1 MALEIVDVPV
11 SGVNGPAKRATKTQ
25 LGKDDFL
32 LLLTK
37 QLQNQDPLEPQDNLQ
52 FISQMASFSTL
63 EQMTNMT
70 STLEK
75 FLNSTQTSYKVEA
88 MSYLGMKVT
97 VQPTG
102 GSDSFE
108 GTVKAIKFV
117 DGQAILTVGDKE
129 VTMAE
134 VIKVEYPQADA

>member
-11 SGVNGPAKRATKTQ
+11 SGVNGPRRIPKRE

-37 QLQNQDPLEPQDNLQ
+37 QLQNQDPLQPADNLQ
-52 FISQMASFSTL
+52 FISQMANFSTL

-70 STLEK
+70 KTLEK
-75 FLNSTQTSYKVEA
+75 FLATTTSSYKAEA

-97 VQPTG
+97 ATPNGTA
-102 GSDSFE
+102 DTIT
-108 GTVKAIKFV
+108 GTVRAIRFENGAAV
-117 DGQAILTVGDKE
+117 LRVGDRE
-129 VTMAE
+129 VKLAE
-134 VIKVEYPQADA
+134 IERIEFPEAT